1 MVIIVQSAVVGAT
14 NNVELIMKTQVRDTS
29 IEAYHGEIVG
39 TKEDRQA
46 RIVAECVKKL
56 GTCTRRM
63 VAKELGMETG
73 TVSARVNKLI
83 KDFALHETDF
93 RKPCPITGVSV
104 RWIEYSGVKDGSL

>member
-1 MVIIVQSAVVGAT
+1 
-14 NNVELIMKTQVRDTS
+14 MKTQVRDTS

-46 RIVAECVKKL
+46 QIVAECVKKL

-73 TVSARVNKLI
+73 TVSGRVNKLVK
-83 KDFALHETDF
+83 KDFILHETGWK
-93 RKPCPITGVSV
+93 KPCPITGVSV
-104 RWIEYSGVKDGSL
+104 NWIEYSGVKDGSL